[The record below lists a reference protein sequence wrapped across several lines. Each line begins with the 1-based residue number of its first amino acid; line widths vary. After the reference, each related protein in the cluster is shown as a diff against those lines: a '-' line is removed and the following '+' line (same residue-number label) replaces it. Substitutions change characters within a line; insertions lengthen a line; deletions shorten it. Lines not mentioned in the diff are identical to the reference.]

1 MAMPG
6 GDCVLLC
13 MATGRVRTEKCQGQ
27 LTTSDGLNP
36 FAF

>member
-6 GDCVLLC
+6 SVGVLLC
-13 MATGRVRTEKCQGQ
+13 MATGRVRTEKCQWQ